1 METLL
6 ITAENKMDI
15 AQITE
20 YGAIG
25 IAAGLIILIYFILK
39 WVFKILG
46 NHMNHNTD
54 AIKGLTAIMSE
65 VKGMLSKRNG
75 DK

>member
-1 METLL
+1 MDNLL

-20 YGAIG
+20 YGAVG
-25 IAAGLIILIYFILK
+25 LAAGLIVLIYCILR

-46 NHMNHNTD
+46 NHVNHSTD
-54 AIKGLTAIMSE
+54 AIKGLTAVMSE